1 MEIHSEL
8 FRVAFPA
15 EEVCQVVFADLG
27 WQELMQAM
35 GQSVPKSKRILE
47 VNPNH
52 PILERLQARFD
63 ADQAD
68 ATISDYAKLLHG
80 QALLA
85 EGGKLENPAAF
96 SALVSDLMTKA
107 LG

>member
-1 MEIHSEL
+1 ME
-8 FRVAFPA
+8 
-15 EEVCQVVFADLG
+15 Q
-27 WQELMQAM
+27 LMQAM
-35 GQSVPKSKRILE
+35 GQDVPKSKRILE

-52 PILERLQARFD
+52 PILEKLQAKFD

-68 ATISDYAKLLHG
+68 ATITEYAKLLHG

-107 LG
+107 LS

>member
-1 MEIHSEL
+1 M
-8 FRVAFPA
+8 
-15 EEVCQVVFADLG
+15 
-27 WQELMQAM
+27 
-35 GQSVPKSKRILE
+35 
-47 VNPNH
+47 NPNN
-52 PILERLQARFD
+52 PILEKLQAKFE

-68 ATISDYAKLLHG
+68 ATITEYAKLLHG

-107 LG
+107 LS